1 MTTEEKNELIVKT
14 IVDISTLLRSLLVGL
29 DKVNEMTREDYNN
42 WDNIYQASRILNGE
56 IPNDN

>member
-56 IPNDN
+56 IANDN